1 MPPSTETPRRSRCF
15 RRCPLWVLSAGLS
28 SGRQLPVFTDK
39 QTIQSPRWTS
49 REGQMRTNA
58 SLDCLV
64 SAAKKG
70 YGYRETECF
79 GGLEIDHEL

>member
-1 MPPSTETPRRSRCF
+1 MGQSLPKWGVRATSAYTQQRRYSGH
-15 RRCPLWVLSAGLS
+15 SGTSGLC
-28 SGRQLPVFTDK
+28 
-39 QTIQSPRWTS
+39 
-49 REGQMRTNA
+49 QMRTNA

-64 SAAKKG
+64 SAAKEG